1 MKIEAETMDG
11 VAQLKTVFGR
21 YSLMIWLAAIL
32 IGGAPL
38 VADLQ
43 KVKGIN
49 INNLEVIGRD
59 FVNIWHGG
67 EMAGS
72 GKADQVYDRDT
83 YRNILKEKV
92 GITGIFAYSYPPHML
107 AASIPFGWLSYL
119 GALALWSSGTL
130 ALFWYA
136 ARPWLAQAGLPSWI
150 ILFFPATLINI
161 DSGHFGF
168 LIGALVLIGWWNARK
183 RPLMSGAAF
192 AVMTVK
198 PHLGV
203 LVPVLLAVYRCWKTV
218 FWAGVGT
225 VALVVA
231 SALFF
236 SWDLWAIWIKST
248 LPFQASLIG
257 VNDPTLAYLFMMPT
271 VGRMAAQYGLSS
283 SAIFGAQIG
292 FTVVALSLLIYGW
305 RRGIDVADLGL
316 LSILVTFILL
326 PYVFTYDMVA
336 FDLAV
341 LVLATRAN
349 SLLSGWEKTVLGL
362 TFLVPAIH
370 LPMSRSGIP
379 ISPLLIM
386 ATLWI
391 LVRVL
396 TRKAVTPQ

>member
-1 MKIEAETMDG
+1 MDG

-236 SWDLWAIWIKST
+236 GWDLWAIWIKST

-292 FTVVALSLLIYGW
+292 FAVVALSLLIYGW

-341 LVLATRAN
+341 LVLATRSS

>member
-1 MKIEAETMDG
+1 MDG

-107 AASIPFGWLSYL
+107 AASIPFGWLPYL

>member
-1 MKIEAETMDG
+1 MDG

-236 SWDLWAIWIKST
+236 GWDLWAIWIKST

-292 FTVVALSLLIYGW
+292 FAVVALSLLIYGW

>member
-1 MKIEAETMDG
+1 MDG

>member
-1 MKIEAETMDG
+1 MDG

-203 LVPVLLAVYRCWKTV
+203 LVPVLLAGYRCWRAV
-218 FWAGVGT
+218 LWAGVAT
-225 VALVVA
+225 VALVIA

-236 SWDLWAIWIKST
+236 GWDLWAIWIKST

>member
-1 MKIEAETMDG
+1 MDG

-236 SWDLWAIWIKST
+236 GWDLWAIWIKST

-292 FTVVALSLLIYGW
+292 FAVVALSLLIYGW

-341 LVLATRAN
+341 LVLARRAS

>member
-1 MKIEAETMDG
+1 MNGA
-11 VAQLKTVFGR
+11 VAALKTVFGR
-21 YSLMIWLAAIL
+21 YTLMIWLASIL

-67 EMAGS
+67 EMGGS
-72 GKADQVYDRDT
+72 GKADQVYERDT
-83 YRNILKEKV
+83 YRTILKDKV
-92 GITGIFAYSYPPHML
+92 GITGIFAFSYPPHML
-107 AASIPFGWLSYL
+107 AASIPFGWLPYL
-119 GALALWSSGTL
+119 GALAAWSFGTL
-130 ALFWYA
+130 ALFWLA

-150 ILFFPATLINI
+150 IFIFPATLINI

-168 LIGALVLIGWWNARK
+168 LIGALVLAGWWHARD
-183 RPLMSGAAF
+183 RPLLSGAAC
-192 AVMTVK
+192 ALMTVK

-203 LVPVLLAVYRCWKTV
+203 LVPVLLAASRCWRTI

-225 VALVVA
+225 VALVIA

-236 SWDLWAIWIKST
+236 SWDLWTIWIKST
-248 LPFQASLIG
+248 LPFQASLID

-271 VGRMAAQYGLSS
+271 VGRMAAQYGLGS
-283 SAIFGAQIG
+283 SAVIGAQIIFG
-292 FTVVALSLLIYGW
+292 VTAIGLLVHGW
-305 RRGIDVADLGL
+305 RRGVSVADLGL

-336 FDLAV
+336 FDLAI
-341 LVLATRAN
+341 LVLAVRAEA
-349 SLLSGWEKTVLGL
+349 SLSGWEKTILGL

-370 LPMSRSGIP
+370 LPMSRSGFP
-379 ISPLLIM
+379 LSPLLIM
-386 ATLWI
+386 AALWI
-391 LVRVL
+391 L
-396 TRKAVTPQ
+396 TRALSQKTAAIQ